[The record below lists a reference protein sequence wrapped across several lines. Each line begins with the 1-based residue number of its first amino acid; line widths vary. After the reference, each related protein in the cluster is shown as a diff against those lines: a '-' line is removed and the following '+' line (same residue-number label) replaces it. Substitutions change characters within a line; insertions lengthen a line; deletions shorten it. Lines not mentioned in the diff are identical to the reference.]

1 MITARYAA
9 IIRKPGDVTGR
20 DEQENSRTGRMRM
33 QDMVTGLVKQ
43 NLNEGH
49 KNMILVEYRLA
60 EGGKMETDWMPV
72 MMPYGGDGT
81 WNVPDAGDRDRGCDR
96 IPVWG
101 QGQAIGDGR
110 LSGKYGFGS

>member
-1 MITARYAA
+1 
-9 IIRKPGDVTGR
+9 
-20 DEQENSRTGRMRM
+20 M

-72 MMPYGGDGT
+72 MMPYGGTDMECT
-81 WNVPDAGDRDRGCDR
+81 
-96 IPVWG
+96 
-101 QGQAIGDGR
+101 
-110 LSGKYGFGS
+110 